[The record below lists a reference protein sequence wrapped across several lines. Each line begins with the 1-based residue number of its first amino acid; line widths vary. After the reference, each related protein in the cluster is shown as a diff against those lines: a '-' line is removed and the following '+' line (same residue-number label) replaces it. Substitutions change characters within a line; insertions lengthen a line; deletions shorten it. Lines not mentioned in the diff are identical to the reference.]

1 MRIAE
6 FSVRRW
12 RFTVVIFVMLAALGI
27 ASWRSIPRAEDPSF
41 PIPIYTVVAVL
52 PGATPVDLER
62 LVVKPIEDKVTELER
77 LKEIDARVGDGLAV
91 IQVEF
96 DAGVDAERKYDEV
109 VREVNAL
116 RASMPAELTTLDI
129 NKTTSLNVSILQLAL
144 VSELAPYRT
153 MDSLAQDVEERI
165 ERVPG
170 IRRAERWAAPD
181 REVRVLLDLGRLAE
195 LGLPPGAVLGAI
207 QGESAD
213 VPGGSLDAGGRRFNV
228 KTSGSYE
235 SLDQVAGTVVASRG
249 GTLVRVADVAEVEW
263 ADAEPTHVGR
273 YNGRRAVFVTAQ
285 LQDGQVI
292 GDVRDAVW
300 RELDAF
306 EASLPAGITL
316 ERPFDQAANVS
327 HRLTRLGEDFAIA
340 IGLVLVTLIP
350 LGFRA
355 SGIVLVSIPLSLAMG
370 VALLHALGYSINQLS
385 IVGFVIALGLLV
397 DDSIVVVENIARHLR
412 EGKSRMDA
420 AILGTRQIG
429 VAVLGCTATL
439 IFAFLPLLALPGL
452 SGRYIRSLP
461 VTVVVTVLAS
471 LFVSLTIIPW
481 LSSRLLQDGEGAHGN
496 RVLGWLTHGIE
507 RTYAPVLSWA
517 LAHPRQTMLGAVGLV
532 AASLALVP
540 VVGFSLFPKAETP
553 QFRVDIRAPDG
564 SSLAATDQAA
574 RFAERVVS
582 SHAGVRGIFTNVGR
596 DNPQMYYNV
605 QPRNENPAVG
615 QLFVLLDAY
624 DPARTPALLDS
635 MRAELSAYPGARIE
649 LREFEN
655 GPPVDA
661 PIALRLSGPDLDT
674 LRALAGRAEAL
685 LEETPGTEYV
695 YNPVRLRRTDL
706 ALPLDRGRAG
716 LLGVSPLDFDR
727 TVRLGVAGLPAG
739 TLREASGEERDIVV
753 RLPFQ
758 GDRPGTEALSRL
770 FIPTS
775 AGGLTPLGQ
784 VTSPSFEVSPT
795 EIQRYDKARTVTVT
809 SWVRT
814 GFNTDRVTKDALGR
828 LEALELPPGYALQ
841 PAGEIES
848 RQESF
853 GGMGSAIIIAV
864 FAILAV
870 LVLEFG
876 SFRSTLIVA
885 SVIPLGLVGG
895 IVALLLTGN
904 TFSFT
909 AMIGFVAL
917 IGIEIKTSIL
927 LVDFTNELR
936 AEGVPLLDAV
946 RRAGEVRFLP
956 ILLTT
961 LTAIG
966 GLLPIALQGTALYAP
981 LAWVIIGGLVSSTL
995 LARVVTPV
1003 LYARWAPA
1011 VEG

>member
-1 MRIAE
+1 
-6 FSVRRW
+6 
-12 RFTVVIFVMLAALGI
+12 VI
-27 ASWRSIPRAEDPSF
+27 S
-41 PIPIYTVVAVL
+41 
-52 PGATPVDLER
+52 
-62 LVVKPIEDKVTELER
+62 
-77 LKEIDARVGDGLAV
+77 
-91 IQVEF
+91 
-96 DAGVDAERKYDEV
+96 
-109 VREVNAL
+109 
-116 RASMPAELTTLDI
+116 
-129 NKTTSLNVSILQLAL
+129 
-144 VSELAPYRT
+144 
-153 MDSLAQDVEERI
+153 
-165 ERVPG
+165 
-170 IRRAERWAAPD
+170 
-181 REVRVLLDLGRLAE
+181 
-195 LGLPPGAVLGAI
+195 
-207 QGESAD
+207 
-213 VPGGSLDAGGRRFNV
+213 
-228 KTSGSYE
+228 
-235 SLDQVAGTVVASRG
+235 
-249 GTLVRVADVAEVEW
+249 
-263 ADAEPTHVGR
+263 
-273 YNGRRAVFVTAQ
+273 
-285 LQDGQVI
+285 
-292 GDVRDAVW
+292 DVRDAAWTALDGVEG
-300 RELDAF
+300 ELP
-306 EASLPAGITL
+306 SGVTL
-316 ERPFDQAANVS
+316 ERPFDQASNVA

-355 SGIVLVSIPLSLAMG
+355 SAIVLVSIPLSLAMG
-370 VALLHALGYSINQLS
+370 VTLLHALGYSINQLS

-397 DDSIVVVENIARHLR
+397 DDSIVVVENIARFLR
-412 EGKSRMDA
+412 EGHSRREA
-420 AILGTRQIG
+420 AILATRQIG
-429 VAVLGCTATL
+429 VAVLGCTAAL
-439 IFAFLPLLALPGL
+439 IFAFVPLLALPGL

-481 LSSRLLQDGEGAHGN
+481 LASRVLKDGEEAHGN
-496 RVLGWLTHGIE
+496 RVLAWLMGGIE
-507 RTYAPVLSWA
+507 RTYAPVLRWA
-517 LAHPRQTMLGAVGLV
+517 LAHPRQTMLGAAGLV

-540 VVGFSLFPKAETP
+540 LVGFSLFPKAETP
-553 QFRVDIRAPDG
+553 QFRVDILAPDG
-564 SSLAATDQAA
+564 ASLGATDQAA
-574 RFAERVVS
+574 RYAERVVS
-582 SHAGVRGIFTNVGR
+582 RYAGVRGVFANVGR
-596 DNPQMYYNV
+596 DNPMVYYNV
-605 QPRNENPAVG
+605 APRNENPAVG

-624 DPARTPALLDS
+624 DPKTTPRMLDS
-635 MRAELSAYPGARIE
+635 MRAELAEYPGARLE

-661 PIALRLSGPDLDT
+661 PIAMRLQGPDLDT
-674 LRALAGRAEAL
+674 LRALAARAEAA
-685 LEETPGTEYV
+685 LEATPGTEYV
-695 YNPVRLRRTDL
+695 FNPVRLRRTDL

-716 LLGVSPLDFDR
+716 LLGVSPLEFDR

-739 TLREASGEERDIVV
+739 TLREADGEERDIVV
-753 RLPFQ
+753 RLPFT

-784 VTSPSFEVSPT
+784 VTRPAFETSAT
-795 EIQRYDKARTVTVT
+795 EIQRYDKSRTVTVS

-814 GFNTDRVTKDALGR
+814 GYNTDRVTKDALAR
-828 LEALELPPGYALQ
+828 LAQITLPPGYSLT
-841 PAGEIES
+841 PAGELES

-853 GGMGSAIIIAV
+853 GGMGSAVIIAV

-876 SFRSTLIVA
+876 SFRSTVIVA
-885 SVIPLGLVGG
+885 SVIPLGMVGG
-895 IVALLLTGN
+895 IVALLLSGN

-936 AEGVPLLDAV
+936 AEGVPLLEAV

-1011 VEG
+1011 V